1 MRFSGRLRLNEK
13 HSATIIPER
22 NTLSIDPPNA
32 GPSSSRPRS
41 VIGNLAD
48 LKEGEVAL
56 PRFFS
61 KRADGLF
68 VDLPKLDS
76 SESFLAVVD
85 RVFSA
90 NAYFMGLDYPLFS
103 KLLYGFDPRNFLG
116 LLKNPAE
123 PSTMVRFALDIV
135 AFRPERSALYKSV
148 KIGNGMA
155 EYFFEPVYQEH
166 EIEEPVYEDG
176 VLLRYQ
182 KKTILEPTTLTF
194 DEFVADMWNKGIR
207 FGIDTNVVQT
217 AIQGGKSGRLIVTR
231 RREAIPGK
239 AADIKEL
246 AKEIHRDDAPIRLP
260 DGRVDLSQFKNRFP
274 QINKGVRL
282 IKKIPLVLGTTGY
295 EISGNPIE
303 PPIPKDLNLASL
315 SGPGTAVE
323 IDKEGEFIVSQQDGF
338 LNFDAQTNQISIVE
352 KIVSRDGVSAR
363 TTGNL
368 TLTGDEFE
376 EHGEVQEKRIVEGNS
391 ITIHADVYGT
401 ISSRG
406 GRILLKSNLVGGMAI
421 NQNGD
426 ICVEGLASNA
436 TLQTKKGEVRLKRAE
451 NCTIIGTRVFIE
463 KASNCTILADEVNI
477 TEAHGCALAAK
488 AIRIESAGA
497 RKESEMLVF
506 ALVPDLG
513 KFDQLIAGLTTK
525 TGEVEL
531 ALNKKS
537 QDAAKITSQPEIRNY
552 LVIGAKLK
560 KNELVLTPEQQSN
573 FQKLTASVNP
583 LLRTLGKLNAE
594 IATLQEARSSFS
606 AQMAVLAESKKEAE
620 AGIHC
625 VIARVMGETVV
636 RTMIFGPDGD
646 LLHNLPAKDLKTKLR
661 GATATGERIF
671 TGRSGSLD
679 WIFTAP
685 H

>member
-1 MRFSGRLRLNEK
+1 M
-13 HSATIIPER
+13 
-22 NTLSIDPPNA
+22 SIDPPKA
-32 GPSSSRPRS
+32 SPSSSRPRS
-41 VIGNLAD
+41 VIGNLAE

-56 PRFFS
+56 PRFFI

-68 VDLPKLDS
+68 VDLSKLDS
-76 SESFLAVVD
+76 SESFHAVVD

-90 NAYFMGLDYPLFS
+90 DAYFMGLDYPLFS
-103 KLLYGFDPRNFLG
+103 NLLYGFDQTNFLG

-123 PSTMVRFALDIV
+123 PTTIVRFALDIV
-135 AFRPERSALYKSV
+135 AFRPERRALYKSV

-176 VLLRYQ
+176 VLIRYQ
-182 KKTILEPTTLTF
+182 KKTTLEPTTLTF
-194 DEFVADMWNKGIR
+194 DEFVADMWSKSIH
-207 FGIDTNVVQT
+207 FGIDTSVVQA
-217 AIQGGKSGRLIVTR
+217 AIQGGKSGRLIFTR
-231 RREAIPGK
+231 RRESVPGK

-246 AKEIHRDDAPIRLP
+246 AKEIRRDDAPIRLP

-282 IKKIPLVLGTTGY
+282 IKKIPLVLGSTGY

-303 PPIPKDLNLASL
+303 PPIPKDFNLASL
-315 SGPGTAVE
+315 AGPGTAVV
-323 IDKEGEFIVSQQDGF
+323 IDNEGEFIVSQQDGF

-368 TLTGDEFE
+368 VLTGDEFE

-406 GRILLKSNLVGGMAI
+406 GRILLRRNLVGGKAI

-426 ICVEGLASNA
+426 ISVEGLASNA
-436 TLQTKKGEVRLKRAE
+436 TLQTKKGEVNLKRAE
-451 NCTIIGTRVFIE
+451 NSTIIGTRVYIE
-463 KASNCTILADEVNI
+463 MASNCTILADEVVI
-477 TEAHGCALAAK
+477 VEAHGCTVAAK
-488 AIRIESAGA
+488 SIRIENAGA
-497 RKESEMLVF
+497 RKEIEMLVF
-506 ALVPDLG
+506 VLVPDLG

-525 TGEVEL
+525 TDDVEL

-560 KNELVLTPEQQSN
+560 KNELVLSPDQQAN
-573 FQKLTASVNP
+573 FQKLTASINP

-594 IATLQEARSSFS
+594 ITTLQAARSSLS
-606 AQMAVLAESKKEAE
+606 AQMAALRESKKEAE
-620 AGIHC
+620 VGIHC
-625 VIARVMGETVV
+625 AIAKVVSETAV

-646 LLHNLPAKDLKTKLR
+646 SLHNLPTKDLKTKLR

-679 WIFTAP
+679 WKFTAP
-685 H
+685 D